1 MSQNF
6 YKARLNEMFHGCV
19 FCIYKKMDIRLNRF
33 ETQKIKQYKKI

>member
-19 FCIYKKMDIRLNRF
+19 FAFIKNGYKA
-33 ETQKIKQYKKI
+33 KQI